1 MEQETSLELVSRNS
15 LFRLIMKLQLVQY
28 RHTILV
34 AVKHLFKE
42 SACYPKR
49 INKAGVLGWLVGWLV
64 GFGLTAF

>member
-1 MEQETSLELVSRNS
+1 
-15 LFRLIMKLQLVQY
+15 MKLQVVQY

-49 INKAGVLGWLVGWLV
+49 INKAGVLGCLVGW
-64 GFGLTAF
+64 FWSNGLLRQYFSLYRAVF